1 MKVLL
6 LGASGQLGTS
16 LFNFLKNH
24 EILNYVE
31 RFKQSDKF
39 YNGIKELDFDV
50 LINCVALHDL
60 GICEEDNC
68 LADSINTEIP
78 SKLSEICEI
87 KKKKFIHFSTDYV
100 FDGKT
105 KDSYS
110 EDDTTNP
117 LNYYAISKQN
127 GEKLI
132 LKNNNSLIFR
142 VSSLFG
148 KRRNKSSKNFVEK
161 ILDISKKMDNI
172 NMVSDQI
179 MNPTS
184 VKTIG
189 KIFND
194 KFEAIMSLNG
204 IYHLCNKEKT
214 SWFEFTKFIF
224 DELKLNNKINPINY
238 KDLQSNINRPL
249 NSSLNTSKIE
259 EEIDIKIESWKIEL
273 KEYLNGFK

>member
-16 LFNFLKNH
+16 LINFLKNH
-24 EILNYVE
+24 EILNYLE

-60 GICEEDNC
+60 GICEEDNS

-78 SKLSEICEI
+78 SKLSEICEL

-148 KRRNKSSKNFVEK
+148 KRRNKSS
-161 ILDISKKMDNI
+161 
-172 NMVSDQI
+172 
-179 MNPTS
+179 
-184 VKTIG
+184 
-189 KIFND
+189 
-194 KFEAIMSLNG
+194 
-204 IYHLCNKEKT
+204 
-214 SWFEFTKFIF
+214 
-224 DELKLNNKINPINY
+224 
-238 KDLQSNINRPL
+238 
-249 NSSLNTSKIE
+249 
-259 EEIDIKIESWKIEL
+259 
-273 KEYLNGFK
+273 

>member
-60 GICEEDNC
+60 GICEEDNY

-172 NMVSDQI
+172 NVVSDQI

-204 IYHLCNKEKT
+204 IYHLCNKDKT

-259 EEIDIKIESWKIEL
+259 EEIDVKIESWKIEL